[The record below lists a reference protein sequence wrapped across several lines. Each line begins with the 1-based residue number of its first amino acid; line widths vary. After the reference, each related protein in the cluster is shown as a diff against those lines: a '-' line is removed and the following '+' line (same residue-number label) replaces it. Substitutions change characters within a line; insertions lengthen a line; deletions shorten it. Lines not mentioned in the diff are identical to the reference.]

1 MEKRDNDDAAAACK
15 ARLRRNASAA
25 QTMAG
30 LPNNPIF
37 AAGLISIKGAEKAA
51 FPVTRLRLGRGM
63 RPWPCRPECISF
75 MNPETIHTTVGEL
88 VRAAPIRARI
98 FEKLGV
104 DYCCGGKKP
113 LSEVCQTKD
122 LDAPTVL
129 AMLRAL
135 DTAPD
140 PALVDADAMKV
151 DALCAHIAQVHHD
164 YLRQEIPRL
173 LFMTRKVAAVHGGDD
188 PRLVEIRDVFAAFAA
203 ELTNHI
209 IEEEK
214 TVFPRI
220 IAVMR
225 DGGPE
230 DRASLRKSIDE
241 LQHEHE
247 SAGSAL
253 LRFREL
259 TDGYSPPEWACNTF
273 RAMYDGLARLE
284 RDMHQHVHKE
294 NNVLFA
300 RALA

>member
-1 MEKRDNDDAAAACK
+1 
-15 ARLRRNASAA
+15 
-25 QTMAG
+25 
-30 LPNNPIF
+30 
-37 AAGLISIKGAEKAA
+37 
-51 FPVTRLRLGRGM
+51 
-63 RPWPCRPECISF
+63 

-113 LSEVCQTKD
+113 LSEVCQAKD

-140 PALVDADAMKV
+140 PTLVDADAMSV

-173 LFMTRKVAAVHGGDD
+173 LFMTRKVAAVHGADD
-188 PRLVEIRDVFAAFAA
+188 PRLIEIRDVFAAFAA

-214 TVFPRI
+214 SVFPRI
-220 IAVMR
+220 IAVVRSDNR
-225 DGGPE
+225 DE
-230 DRASLRKSIDE
+230 RVTLRESIDE

-259 TDGYSPPEWACNTF
+259 TDGYTPPEWACNTF

>member
-1 MEKRDNDDAAAACK
+1 
-15 ARLRRNASAA
+15 
-25 QTMAG
+25 
-30 LPNNPIF
+30 
-37 AAGLISIKGAEKAA
+37 
-51 FPVTRLRLGRGM
+51 
-63 RPWPCRPECISF
+63 

-113 LSEVCQTKD
+113 LSEVCQSKD

-140 PALVDADAMKV
+140 PTLVDADTMSV

-164 YLRQEIPRL
+164 YLRQELPRL
-173 LFMTRKVAAVHGGDD
+173 LFMTRKVAAVHGADE
-188 PRLVEIRDVFAAFAA
+188 PRLIQIRDVFITFAN
-203 ELTNHI
+203 ELTNHMI
-209 IEEEK
+209 DEEQS
-214 TVFPRI
+214 VFPRI
-220 IAVMR
+220 IASVR
-225 DGGPE
+225 SGTPE
-230 DRASLRKSIDE
+230 DRATLRKSIDE
-241 LQHEHE
+241 LQQEHE
-247 SAGSAL
+247 SAGAAL
-253 LRFREL
+253 LQFREL
-259 TDGYSPPEWACNTF
+259 TDGYAPPEWACNTF

>member
-1 MEKRDNDDAAAACK
+1 
-15 ARLRRNASAA
+15 
-25 QTMAG
+25 
-30 LPNNPIF
+30 
-37 AAGLISIKGAEKAA
+37 
-51 FPVTRLRLGRGM
+51 
-63 RPWPCRPECISF
+63 
-75 MNPETIHTTVGEL
+75 MNPETIHPTVGEL

-98 FEKLGV
+98 FEKLNV
-104 DYCCGGKKP
+104 DDCCGGQKP

-135 DTAPD
+135 DTAPA
-140 PALVDADAMKV
+140 PPLVDADAMSV

-164 YLRQEIPRL
+164 YLRQELPRL
-173 LFMTRKVAAVHGGDD
+173 LFMTRKAAAVHGADE
-188 PRLVEIRDVFAAFAA
+188 PRLVEIRDVFSSFAN
-203 ELTNHI
+203 ELTNPI
-209 IEEEK
+209 IEEEHS
-214 TVFPRI
+214 VSPRI
-220 IAVMR
+220 IAAIR
-225 DGGPE
+225 GGSRE
-230 DRASLRKSIDE
+230 DRAALRKSIDE

-247 SAGSAL
+247 SAGLAL

-259 TDGYSPPEWACNTF
+259 TNGYPPPEWACNTF